1 MYYTIKIEDKYSYI
15 KADDFYAAVDFIRTY
30 FEFEGTINQEENF
43 YTINFE
49 DIPLN
54 QIILHV

>member
-1 MYYTIKIEDKYSYI
+1 MYYIIKIKDSYNYI
-15 KADDFYAAVDFIRTY
+15 KANDFYAAVDFIRTY

-43 YTINFE
+43 YKVEFE

-54 QIILHV
+54 EIIIHV